1 MWFAEG
7 GGLRRGRR
15 SSSFLQ
21 GHPPSLRFGH
31 PDVTFGRHRPSTRP
45 LGYRRWRAVFSG
57 SALRV
62 SHGRS
67 PMRSEE
73 EAERPGDGCPCVGAE
88 ETCGVPSQPARR
100 GRTPPLHAPKHCQGE
115 PVHLPK
121 ATSGYPLGCSPHRS
135 KEERST
141 REGGFPCRSVG
152 RSAPAASH
160 RNANTAPEPVS
171 CRSCPAAHSRER
183 EPNAPRSAQL
193 PASGQRRRQPRR
205 CRCAPPAH
213 APPNRQC
220 R

>member
-1 MWFAEG
+1 MKAPSPVFW
-7 GGLRRGRR
+7 RGWLGWVRYTLPPL
-15 SSSFLQ
+15 LQ
-21 GHPPSLRFGH
+21 GNPPSLRFGH
-31 PDVTFGRHRPSTRP
+31 PDVASGGYSYPALR
-45 LGYRRWRAVFSG
+45 LGARARRRAVFSG

-73 EAERPGDGCPCVGAE
+73 RAERPGDGCPCVGAE

-100 GRTPPLHAPKHCQGE
+100 GRTPPLH
-115 PVHLPK
+115 
-121 ATSGYPLGCSPHRS
+121 
-135 KEERST
+135 
-141 REGGFPCRSVG
+141 
-152 RSAPAASH
+152 AASH

-183 EPNAPRSAQL
+183 EPNAPRSAPP

-205 CRCAPPAH
+205 CRCAPPARV
-213 APPNRQC
+213 PPNRQC